1 MPGEI
6 FRRRPGQPGEG
17 RRAPPVARKIFFPNV
32 FSFTINPRIFVDNFV
47 YRLRIGRL
55 KLCHRVLFLEKKK
68 KKKRRVHLGD
78 FKGEK
83 EERNGRRKYFASI
96 DILFFQLRKA
106 KLFRGYFCRGG
117 GEGGGEERFCRDKI
131 FSIIQSY
138 IFIRNEI
145 RRWKICANIK
155 VPFQK
160 YLIFK
165 SV

>member
-1 MPGEI
+1 M
-6 FRRRPGQPGEG
+6 
-17 RRAPPVARKIFFPNV
+17 ARKIFFPNV

-68 KKKRRVHLGD
+68 KKKRRVYLGD

-117 GEGGGEERFCRDKI
+117 GRGGRRGEVLSRQNFFDNSEL
-131 FSIIQSY
+131 
-138 IFIRNEI
+138 
-145 RRWKICANIK
+145 
-155 VPFQK
+155 
-160 YLIFK
+160 YLY
-165 SV
+165 